1 MRQFVSGRPQ
11 YVNDDGVTFSF
22 KVSPDPWVENS
33 FPGVLGFFHRPIHAS
48 AFATLNGT
56 VTPPVTWTE
65 YDNLDSWVE
74 ILKYSKRNNTPVEIY
89 YDDSIIINY
98 KGWSAVAEPPGGPSR
113 HVPPKQ
119 RYGMWGKGEL
129 VINWVYALEW

>member
-1 MRQFVSGRPQ
+1 MQQWLSGRPQ

-74 ILKYSKRNNTPVEIY
+74 ILKYSQRNETPIGIY
-89 YDDSIIINY
+89 YDDTIIINY
-98 KGWSAVAEPPGGPSR
+98 NSWSAVAQPPGGPSR
-113 HVPPKQ
+113 HAPPEQ
-119 RYGMWGKGEL
+119 RYGQGWEM
-129 VINWVYALEW
+129 NWVYKLEW

>member
-1 MRQFVSGRPQ
+1 MHQWLSGRPQ

-74 ILKYSKRNNTPVEIY
+74 ILKYSQRNAASIVVF
-89 YDDSIIINY
+89 YDDTIIINY
-98 KGWSAVAEPPGGPSR
+98 NSWSAVAEPPGGPAR
-113 HVPPKQ
+113 HAPPEQK
-119 RYGMWGKGEL
+119 YGQGWEM
-129 VINWVYALEW
+129 NWVYALER